1 MSYTDVEVYE
11 DPILKLARDP
21 NLNKEK
27 EKTSQLI
34 HIIHNFPLTERKVSK
49 LCQLS
54 LTILQSLEKIEL
66 NLKNWAFLSL
76 DINSTDHFNE
86 SYSSDIKNFNNNLS
100 IKVLSDCQELNIKIN
115 KISFD
120 LDYVTR
126 STKSLH
132 PLEFISDSGSLLTSL
147 TLRNIK
153 LKDELTDKITVSYSK
168 AKLITIGTDLEL
180 MLEDN
185 SSAETASTVIS
196 YKKFVISLLRQL
208 NVAIENND
216 NQEKYECL
224 TVIADMEQMYEV
236 FKLERVQQSSM
247 VATGSPK
254 DAKSELEL
262 DDFNIVDDYHPE
274 PNHNSQEDDEEY
286 DDDFNSEFE
295 GSSSIYGSSVYN
307 PPMVHSITR
316 SQQLQPAAAVSQTP
330 HSPSIDSPNSSVRSP
345 KKSRRNSLSSLAT
358 TNVLH
363 KSTISEE
370 LPYLMTAFNSAK
382 NFEEDIHHY
391 KQEEEKESPKK
402 HIQKERSRP
411 PSVAQ
416 SVPNLR
422 GTKHFPSHKPI
433 LPDSQLYSE
442 STILP
447 KSSFGSASS
456 YLYANNSLLSK
467 LGIRPQIITTD
478 LPKELSNNTSSNIA
492 TSTLTSIMP
501 KKGIKN
507 HEEVEDNHQ
516 LVARKFGKENRILTP
531 LTKANLDSHISDLA
545 VDTQIDDYVE

>member
-21 NLNKEK
+21 DLNKEK

-100 IKVLSDCQELNIKIN
+100 IKVLSDCKELNIKIN

-120 LDYVTR
+120 LDYITK

-132 PLEFISDSGSLLTSL
+132 PLEFVSDSGTLLTSL

-153 LKDELTDKITVSYSK
+153 LKDELSDRITVSYSK
-168 AKLITIGTDLEL
+168 AKLITIGSDLEV
-180 MLEDN
+180 MLLDSNN
-185 SSAETASTVIS
+185 SDETASTVVS

-216 NQEKYECL
+216 NPEKYECL
-224 TVIADMEQMYEV
+224 AVIADMEQMYEA
-236 FKLERVQQSSM
+236 FKLERAQKQPA
-247 VATGSPK
+247 ATK
-254 DAKSELEL
+254 DKKPDLTL
-262 DDFNIVDDYHPE
+262 DDYKIVDDFRPE
-274 PNHNSQEDDEEY
+274 ANQVDNDDDDDY
-286 DDDFNSEFE
+286 DDYNSELE
-295 GSSSIYGSSVYN
+295 GSSSMYASSVYN
-307 PPMVHSITR
+307 PPTVHSITR
-316 SQQLQPAAAVSQTP
+316 SQQLQPMAHSP
-330 HSPSIDSPNSSVRSP
+330 HSPSIDSPNSLVRSP
-345 KKSRRNSLSSLAT
+345 IKSRRNSISSLAT
-358 TNVLH
+358 TTLLH

-370 LPYLMTAFNSAK
+370 LPYLMSAFDSAK
-382 NFEEDIHHY
+382 NVEEDIHHY
-391 KQEEEKESPKK
+391 KQGEDIKSSKK
-402 HIQKERSRP
+402 QKQRTSM
-411 PSVAQ
+411 AQ
-416 SVPNLR
+416 SVPNL
-422 GTKHFPSHKPI
+422 GPSSKVQYPHHKPK
-433 LPDSQLYSE
+433 LPETQLYSE

-447 KSSFGSASS
+447 SRQPLSTPSS

-492 TSTLTSIMP
+492 TTGLTSILP
-501 KKGIKN
+501 KRNNGEVDEKN
-507 HEEVEDNHQ
+507 RVGP
-516 LVARKFGKENRILTP
+516 KFGKENRVITP

-545 VDTQIDDYVE
+545 IDGLVDEHVE

>member
-76 DINSTDHFNE
+76 DINSSDHFNE

-100 IKVLSDCQELNIKIN
+100 IKVLSDCKELNIKIN

-120 LDYVTR
+120 LDYITKW
-126 STKSLH
+126 TKSLH
-132 PLEFISDSGSLLTSL
+132 PLEFVSDSGTLLTSL

-153 LKDELTDKITVSYSK
+153 LKDELSDKITVSYSK
-168 AKLITIGTDLEL
+168 AKLITIGSDLEV
-180 MLEDN
+180 MLLDCNN
-185 SSAETASTVIS
+185 SDETASTVVS

-208 NVAIENND
+208 NLAIESKD
-216 NQEKYECL
+216 NPEKYECL
-224 TVIADMEQMYEV
+224 AVIADMEQMYDV
-236 FKLERVQQSSM
+236 FKLERAQ
-247 VATGSPK
+247 
-254 DAKSELEL
+254 KSVVTKEKKPDMEL
-262 DDFNIVDDYHPE
+262 DDYEIVDDFHPE
-274 PNHNSQEDDEEY
+274 ANVVDNDN
-286 DDDFNSEFE
+286 DDDDDYDGYNSELE
-295 GSSSIYGSSVYN
+295 GSSSMYASSVYN
-307 PPMVHSITR
+307 PPTVHSITR
-316 SQQLQPAAAVSQTP
+316 SQQLQPIAHSP

-345 KKSRRNSLSSLAT
+345 TKSRRNSVSSLAT
-358 TNVLH
+358 TSLLH

-370 LPYLMTAFNSAK
+370 LPYLMSAFDSVK
-382 NFEEDIHHY
+382 NVEEDIHHY
-391 KQEEEKESPKK
+391 KQEEDNKSSKK
-402 HIQKERSRP
+402 QKQRTSMT
-411 PSVAQ
+411 Q

-422 GTKHFPSHKPI
+422 PSSSPKIQYPSHKPK
-433 LPDSQLYSE
+433 LPETQLYSE
-442 STILP
+442 SIILP
-447 KSSFGSASS
+447 SRQPLSTPSS
-456 YLYANNSLLSK
+456 YLYANSSLLSK

-492 TSTLTSIMP
+492 TTSLSSILP
-501 KKGIKN
+501 KRNNG
-507 HEEVEDNHQ
+507 EVVENKH
-516 LVARKFGKENRILTP
+516 VGTKFGKENRVITP

-545 VDTQIDDYVE
+545 IDNLVDDHVE